1 MRRFF
6 FVIYEQIQ
14 SDQFQED
21 ESFNILSQSMKILL
35 WFKIQR
41 EIILKLTPLFFI
53 PPVDSENNLS
63 QKAK

>member
-21 ESFNILSQSMKILL
+21 ESFNILSQSIKIM
-35 WFKIQR
+35 
-41 EIILKLTPLFFI
+41 
-53 PPVDSENNLS
+53 V
-63 QKAK
+63 

>member
-21 ESFNILSQSMKILL
+21 ESLNILSESIKIM
-35 WFKIQR
+35 
-41 EIILKLTPLFFI
+41 
-53 PPVDSENNLS
+53 V
-63 QKAK
+63 